1 VNKHIAKLDGVPIF
15 NAMWTC
21 MSPYYIRG
29 QTLTLTKGHEER
41 AGPLMGIANSG
52 RIYGH
57 SDPVVA
63 YSDDPIKVCF
73 LFENS
78 NLLNSHPLI

>member
-15 NAMWTC
+15 SAMWTC

-52 RIYGH
+52 RMYGH

-63 YSDDPIKVCF
+63 YSDDPIKVSF
-73 LFENS
+73 
-78 NLLNSHPLI
+78 I

>member
-15 NAMWTC
+15 SAMWTC

-41 AGPLMGIANSG
+41 TGPLKGIAKSG
-52 RIYGH
+52 KMYGH

-63 YSDDPIKVCF
+63 YSDDPIKVGF
-73 LFENS
+73 ILNS
-78 NLLNSHPLI
+78 N

>member
-1 VNKHIAKLDGVPIF
+1 MN
-15 NAMWTC
+15 
-21 MSPYYIRG
+21 PYYIRG

-52 RIYGH
+52 QMYGH

-63 YSDDPIKVCF
+63 YSDDPIKVSF
-73 LFENS
+73 D
-78 NLLNSHPLI
+78 